1 MKTAI
6 IAVVLLLGAA
16 HAGAQGVDSCL
27 KFEFPNHYFDT
38 LRWEAYMNDD
48 SVKIDSCPTS
58 PTYLE
63 YYATKGWGMDFKYY
77 VIKRQPAPYDTTI
90 ELSWSAIDTAYV
102 ALRAAF
108 AAMET
113 KYGTFYLGEERP
125 DSYDSTA
132 PGNRSYGIRFDNY
145 VCIDSV
151 NAMLQTFPDLDSN
164 FPPGFGDYPAW
175 ADGGL
180 GGVTV
185 HSMKNEGL
193 SINPN
198 PASAALT
205 ITATDSKGIHS
216 IELFDVLGQRIL
228 DLTSNGGA
236 ELSIDVRSLA
246 NGVYILVCDNEIEA
260 NVIIAH

>member
-1 MKTAI
+1 MKLTLTI
-6 IAVVLLLGAA
+6 FFLLAFTGNAMAGLGPALK
-16 HAGAQGVDSCL
+16 AQHSDHYYDS
-27 KFEFPNHYFDT
+27 
-38 LRWEAYMNDD
+38 LRHEAYMNAD
-48 SVKIDSCPTS
+48 SVLIDSSSTS

-63 YYATKGWGMDFKYY
+63 YYATKGWGLDFKYY
-77 VIKRQPAPYDTTI
+77 VIQRQPAPYDTTI
-90 ELSWSAIDTAYV
+90 ELSWTAIDTTYV